1 MKKIEVILVDD
12 QPLIREALRT
22 FLSASAEIEI
32 IGTAESGAEA
42 LEMIQTTTPDVII
55 MDVRMPNMDGIE
67 TTIKIHKQFPD
78 LLIIGLSSI
87 SDKHRATEMLQ
98 MGASGYLTKDT
109 SPAEMVK
116 AIRTVVN
123 GTPYI
128 SRSIF
133 SDELESGESI
143 EQAIENISSKL
154 LTAREKDV
162 LRALAGGLT
171 NSGIAEKLFVSPR
184 TIEKHRQNI
193 MQKLDLQNGVE
204 LVAYAYRVGIVSE

>member
-1 MKKIEVILVDD
+1 V
-12 QPLIREALRT
+12 
-22 FLSASAEIEI
+22 
-32 IGTAESGAEA
+32 
-42 LEMIQTTTPDVII
+42 
-55 MDVRMPNMDGIE
+55 
-67 TTIKIHKQFPD
+67 
-78 LLIIGLSSI
+78 
-87 SDKHRATEMLQ
+87 LQ

>member
-1 MKKIEVILVDD
+1 MKKIRVILVDD

-22 FLSASAEIEI
+22 FLSASEEIEI
-32 IGTAESGAEA
+32 SGTAESGAEA
-42 LEMIQTTTPDVII
+42 LEMIQTVNPDLVIL
-55 MDVRMPNMDGIE
+55 DVRMPGMDGIE

-87 SDKHRATEMLQ
+87 ADKYRATEMLQ

-109 SPAEMVK
+109 PPAEMVK
-116 AIRTVVN
+116 AILTVA
-123 GTPYI
+123 GGDPYI

-133 SDELESGESI
+133 SDEIEKGESM
-143 EQAIENISSKL
+143 EHAIEEISSKL
-154 LTAREKDV
+154 LTSREKDV

-171 NSGIAEKLFVSPR
+171 NNKIAEKLFVSPR

-204 LVAYAYRVGIVSE
+204 LVAYAYRVGIISE